1 MIVIQLP
8 LSETDVYYTYTTALE
23 GSKYNLTFLWNERDM
38 GWRMDIRKEDGTAVV
53 LGYKIV
59 SSYPMMAD
67 YALGD
72 DGLTGYFALVP
83 KSKEAGLLATSSSAM
98 RQYYQL
104 FYVYE
109 GA

>member
-1 MIVIQLP
+1 MIVTQLP
-8 LSETDVYYTYTTALE
+8 LSETDVYYTYSTALE
-23 GSKYNLTFLWNERDM
+23 DSNFILTFLWNDRDKA
-38 GWRMDIRKEDGTAVV
+38 WRMDIRKEDNTPVV

-67 YALGD
+67 YTLND
-72 DGLTGYFALVP
+72 DGLSGYFALVP
-83 KSKEAGLLATSSSAM
+83 KSKESGLLSSSPSAM

-109 GA
+109 EA